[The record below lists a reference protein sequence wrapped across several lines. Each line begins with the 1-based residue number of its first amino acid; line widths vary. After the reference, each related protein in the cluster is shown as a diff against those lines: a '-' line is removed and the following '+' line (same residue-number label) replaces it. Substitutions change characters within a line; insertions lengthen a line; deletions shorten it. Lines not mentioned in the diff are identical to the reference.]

1 MQDIE
6 TLMFANMSKF
16 KRLNEN
22 RLNMI
27 MKKYDLRKID
37 VEIIIYLANCGE
49 RNTARDIAAMEM
61 FTKGHISQ
69 SVKRMHGEGYI
80 DIIHDDKD
88 LRVQHL
94 MLTDNSKEI
103 LEEMLEERREIE
115 KLVFEGVTD
124 KEMDILKNIFNKMC
138 DNIMREMNK

>member
-6 TLMFANMSKF
+6 TMMFINMSKF
-16 KRLNEN
+16 KRLNES

-37 VEIIIYLANCGE
+37 VEIIIYLANCGD
-49 RNTARDIAAMEM
+49 RDTARDIASTEM

-69 SVKRMHGEGYI
+69 SVKRMNEKGYI
-80 DIIHDDKD
+80 TIIHDEKD

-94 MLTDNSKEI
+94 RLSETASDVLT
-103 LEEMLEERREIE
+103 EMTAERKKVE
-115 KLVFEGVTD
+115 KLVFAGVTD
-124 KEMDILKNIFNKMC
+124 EEMDTLKNIFNKMC
-138 DNIMREMNK
+138 DNIMREMNR